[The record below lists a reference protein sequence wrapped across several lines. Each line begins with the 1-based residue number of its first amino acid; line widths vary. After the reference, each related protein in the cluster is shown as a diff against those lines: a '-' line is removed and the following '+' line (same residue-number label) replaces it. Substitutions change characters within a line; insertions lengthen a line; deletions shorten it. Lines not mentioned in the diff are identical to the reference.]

1 MLTAQLPAIHQGNTT
16 NNPCAERL
24 DEAMVPGLYD
34 LEEGLPVEEV
44 HRRACAARK
53 SLAWAQRAL
62 SFCLPP

>member
-1 MLTAQLPAIHQGNTT
+1 MLTAHLPTIYQKDIS
-16 NNPCAERL
+16 NNPCADRPH
-24 DEAMVPGLYD
+24 EATVPGLHD

-53 SLAWAQRAL
+53 SLARAQRAI